1 MPINRPGDL
10 AALSGLSHL
19 DDPLRRQLYEYVTES
34 DGPVS
39 REQAAAATSIG
50 RTLAAY
56 HLDKL
61 ADAGLLT
68 TRYERPAGR
77 GGPGA
82 GRPAKLYTPATQEM
96 SVTLPP
102 RDYELLAKLL
112 VASVEQDASGAV
124 QHAVNAAAAEAGR
137 RAGGETGGNVVG
149 ALRNCGYLPR
159 TGDDGRITLRNCPF
173 HLVAQDHRDVVC
185 VLNLR
190 LVEGVIAGC
199 GDPHAH
205 AELDPH
211 PDRCCVVVHNV
222 RPPPAYLSP
231 PPESSLRSPADSVWA
246 ASEAAA
252 FRRG

>member
-124 QHAVNAAAAEAGR
+124 QHAVNAAAAESRQARGR
-137 RAGGETGGNVVG
+137 R
-149 ALRNCGYLPR
+149 
-159 TGDDGRITLRNCPF
+159 
-173 HLVAQDHRDVVC
+173 HR
-185 VLNLR
+185 R
-190 LVEGVIAGC
+190 Q
-199 GDPHAH
+199 
-205 AELDPH
+205 
-211 PDRCCVVVHNV
+211 R
-222 RPPPAYLSP
+222 
-231 PPESSLRSPADSVWA
+231 
-246 ASEAAA
+246 
-252 FRRG
+252 RRGTAQLWLPAANRR

>member
-1 MPINRPGDL
+1 M
-10 AALSGLSHL
+10 
-19 DDPLRRQLYEYVTES
+19 TES

-102 RDYELLAKLL
+102 RTSNSSPNCSSHPSSRMPA
-112 VASVEQDASGAV
+112 EQC
-124 QHAVNAAAAEAGR
+124 N
-137 RAGGETGGNVVG
+137 T
-149 ALRNCGYLPR
+149 P
-159 TGDDGRITLRNCPF
+159 
-173 HLVAQDHRDVVC
+173 
-185 VLNLR
+185 
-190 LVEGVIAGC
+190 
-199 GDPHAH
+199 
-205 AELDPH
+205 
-211 PDRCCVVVHNV
+211 
-222 RPPPAYLSP
+222 
-231 PPESSLRSPADSVWA
+231 
-246 ASEAAA
+246 
-252 FRRG
+252 